1 MLYLEFHLNNLS
13 QNPYWNVRPV
23 YLYLVFRI
31 GAHRDNAMTA
41 SVFSED
47 IQEALDSGMY
57 AYISKPVDM
66 AVLQQ
71 TICSLLKC

>member
-31 GAHRDNAMTA
+31 GAHRDNPCYRHDRQR
-41 SVFSED
+41 F
-47 IQEALDSGMY
+47 L
-57 AYISKPVDM
+57 
-66 AVLQQ
+66 
-71 TICSLLKC
+71 